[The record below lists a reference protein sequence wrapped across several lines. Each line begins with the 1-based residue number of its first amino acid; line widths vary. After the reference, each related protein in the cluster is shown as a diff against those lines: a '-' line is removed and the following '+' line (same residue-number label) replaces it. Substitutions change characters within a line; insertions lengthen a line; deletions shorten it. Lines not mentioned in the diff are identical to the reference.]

1 MDLVRLPIEEC
12 SIAYTPSSS
21 PVLQVL
27 MNEDLLSIIFGSFKI
42 ELGPMTPGR
51 WDRPSLVACARV
63 CHAFYGPAIDL
74 LWREMDTI
82 VPLWDLLAP
91 PGCCTYHWYNDRH
104 GSTSVAKRVASL
116 EECVFSVSHPSYYL
130 IVSMLTFDR

>member
-42 ELGPMTPGR
+42 ELGPITPGQ

-63 CHAFYGPAIDL
+63 CHAFYGPAINL
-74 LWREMDTI
+74 LWREMNTI

-91 PGCCTYHWYNDRH
+91 PGCCTYRWYDGHRGN
-104 GSTSVAKRVASL
+104 TIAKRVASL
-116 EECVFSVSHPSYYL
+116 EECIFSVGHPSYYL
-130 IVSMLTFDR
+130 IATMLTFNR